1 MSGQSYEG
9 HSVGITTRQRSHY
22 WKWAQQ
28 EAARIVAVEALV
40 KLAQFPDD
48 SGAAIRSL
56 RLLQPDPSEIEVAA
70 TGLRW
75 PILEPVE

>member
-22 WKWAQQ
+22 WKLAQQ
-28 EAARIVAVEALV
+28 EAARLVAIEALV
-40 KLAQFPDD
+40 RLAQFPDD

-56 RLLQPDPSEIEVAA
+56 RLLEAHPSEIKLAA
-70 TGLRW
+70 AGLPG
-75 PILEPVE
+75 PILESVE